1 MFSLLPSTAPG
12 SAVRRRVCCL
22 CRKMWRQRVIPML
35 RGAMAELRIGDPLDY
50 ATDIG
55 PVIDAEAREKLDA
68 HKAQMAKQAKT
79 ILDLPLPAACAHG
92 TFVSPAAYELES
104 ISSLKREVFGPV
116 LHVVRFAGNR
126 IARGLRRAERNG
138 LWPHPWPAYAH

>member
-1 MFSLLPSTAPG
+1 MLASAFDSAGQRCSAARLLFVQDDVAP
-12 SAVRRRVCCL
+12 
-22 CRKMWRQRVIPML
+22 RVIPML

-55 PVIDAEAREKLDA
+55 PVIDAEARDKLDA

-79 ILDLPLPAACAHG
+79 ILDLPLPADCAHG

-104 ISSLKREVFGPV
+104 IAALKREVFGPV

-126 IARGLRRAERNG
+126 IAEVCDGAECHG
-138 LWPHPWPAYAH
+138 FWPDPWPAYAH